1 MTVEGILNRFQ
12 KELEDDALAFLD
24 QASRVCTFDAVVRDS
39 QRALSQLATV
49 TQRLLLEQEQVE
61 SMLIGI
67 DSFQGQLEQT
77 LDHVEAQVDQLF
89 VGQSHLSPHDADVQR
104 ERAYQM
110 ALTVDSQLETL
121 ESTLASTMQEL
132 STAASTTSLSSSSSS
147 STTPHGTNKKMDASL
162 LVAVLN
168 QHQDSLLAV
177 DAATRQLELDVKH
190 VGKMLQ
196 QQQQQQPS
204 SSSYHYPQQQ

>member
-132 STAASTTSLSSSSSS
+132 STAASTTSLPSLSSSS

-196 QQQQQQPS
+196 QQQQP

>member
-12 KELEDDALAFLD
+12 KELEDDAMAFLD

-49 TQRLLLEQEQVE
+49 TQRLLLEQQQVE

-67 DSFQGQLEQT
+67 DSFQAQLEQT

-89 VGQSHLSPHDADVQR
+89 VGQSHLSPLDADVQR
-104 ERAYQM
+104 EKAYQM

-121 ESTLASTMQEL
+121 ESTLASTLQEL
-132 STAASTTSLSSSSSS
+132 NTVTTS
-147 STTPHGTNKKMDASL
+147 STTATTHNNNNNHDASL
-162 LVAVLN
+162 VVVVLN

-177 DAATRQLELDVKH
+177 EAATRQLELDVKQ

-196 QQQQQQPS
+196 QQQQQYQQPPQL
-204 SSSYHYPQQQ
+204 SYQYQQ